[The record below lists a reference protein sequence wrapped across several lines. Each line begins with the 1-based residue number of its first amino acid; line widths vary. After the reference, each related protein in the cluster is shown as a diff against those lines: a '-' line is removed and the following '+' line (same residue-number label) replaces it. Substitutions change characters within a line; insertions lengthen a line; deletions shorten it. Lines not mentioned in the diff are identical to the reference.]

1 VVQDLVT
8 ACNSGLERRDAA
20 LKALQDAFCTV
31 LNQQQAAAIGSFQHQ
46 LQDQRQQYLVTM
58 QYNYQRFVEY
68 LTAQHGVIGNISSHQ
83 AVLDRMQA
91 VLLQLLTKQPMLTD
105 ESQSL
110 GHSTPRLVAA
120 AAPPTFTANLRA
132 QEDPA
137 IAFRTLLASS
147 PSFGVTGTSQPPP
160 SVAALEEQ
168 GPRGVGARRQIL
180 GATGGFSATNSSVAA
195 GGPEFGVTLPHS
207 AEVHQSVDQH
217 ELAQFRAWRAA
228 QLKAAE
234 QAGK

>member
-1 VVQDLVT
+1 
-8 ACNSGLERRDAA
+8 
-20 LKALQDAFCTV
+20 
-31 LNQQQAAAIGSFQHQ
+31 
-46 LQDQRQQYLVTM
+46 M

-110 GHSTPRLVAA
+110 GHTTQRLVAA

-132 QEDPA
+132 QEDPEMA
-137 IAFRTLLASS
+137 WRTLLASS
-147 PSFGVTGTSQPPP
+147 PSFGVTGTSQTPP
-160 SVAALEEQ
+160 SVAALDEQ
-168 GPRGVGARRQIL
+168 VPRGVVGARRQIL

-195 GGPEFGVTLPHS
+195 GGPVFGVTLPHS
-207 AEVHQSVDQH
+207 AEVNQSVNREVLQSVDVH
-217 ELAQFRAWRAA
+217 ELAQFRAWQAA